1 DRPRVLDGVGEV
13 RLFRRHQVAQVRLH
27 RGEVRLF
34 LRVGKLRDRDR
45 GQNADDHDHDQQLNE
60 RKTLAVHL
68 DIPLWECLLRCM
80 TPKVGKAK
88 PMPTT
93 ARYSSIMA
101 YRSAPR
107 W

>member
-1 DRPRVLDGVGEV
+1 TDRPRVLDGVGEV

-60 RKTLAVHL
+60 RKTLARSEERRVGKE
-68 DIPLWECLLRCM
+68 WRSCM
-80 TPKVGKAK
+80 TPKEGKAK

-93 ARYSSIMA
+93 ASYSSIMA
-101 YRSAPR
+101 
-107 W
+107 